1 MFHKIMVAY
10 DESSEA
16 RRALRASIEL
26 AKTLSAEL
34 SVVTV
39 LEPLPGYYSFAVSAV
54 PAWNWTEEKR
64 VRYSA
69 LQAEAHQ
76 QAKAAGVVLDA
87 ELISGDEVGSIVECA
102 KRHHSDLLVLG
113 LRKHSCLVP
122 SECRHGPRSFFLST
136 SPQKQMKAILTT
148 SPTGSC
154 LSTVARGRMQA
165 STSKA
170 RRSDAVQV
178 VRRTRSERKRAFRV
192 LIETHN
198 SFGNQSVLASE

>member
-69 LQAEAHQ
+69 LQAEARQ
-76 QAKAAGVVLDA
+76 QAQAAGIVLDA
-87 ELISGDEVGSIVECA
+87 DLISGDEVGSIVKCA
-102 KRHHSDLLVLG
+102 RRHHADLLVLG
-113 LRKHSCLVP
+113 MRKHSWL
-122 SECRHGPRSFFLST
+122 
-136 SPQKQMKAILTT
+136 M
-148 SPTGSC
+148 TGHTAQDIAEPAPC
-154 LSTVARGRMQA
+154 
-165 STSKA
+165 
-170 RRSDAVQV
+170 AVLGI
-178 VRRTRSERKRAFRV
+178 K
-192 LIETHN
+192 
-198 SFGNQSVLASE
+198 

>member
-16 RRALRASIEL
+16 FRALRASIEL

-39 LEPLPGYYSFAVSAV
+39 LEPPRLLFLCGKRG
-54 PAWNWTEEKR
+54 TGLELDRGKR

-69 LQAEAHQ
+69 LQAEARQ
-76 QAKAAGVVLDA
+76 QAKAAGVLLDA

-113 LRKHSCLVP
+113 MRKHGWLMAGHTAQDIAERAPC
-122 SECRHGPRSFFLST
+122 
-136 SPQKQMKAILTT
+136 
-148 SPTGSC
+148 
-154 LSTVARGRMQA
+154 
-165 STSKA
+165 
-170 RRSDAVQV
+170 AVLGI
-178 VRRTRSERKRAFRV
+178 K
-192 LIETHN
+192 
-198 SFGNQSVLASE
+198 